1 METFLTFMTI
11 LTSSVM
17 ISLMNIMSAKWLSEE
32 IELSKSKIVR
42 IILVIPPIAIISSLI
57 FALLVSIGMVIIKV
71 IEFIK

>member
-57 FALLVSIGMVIIKV
+57 FILLVSIGMVIIKV

>member
-1 METFLTFMTI
+1 METFLTIMTI

-57 FALLVSIGMVIIKV
+57 FILLVSIGMVIIKV

>member
-1 METFLTFMTI
+1 METFLTFMII